1 MYALSTDK
9 MSESEKMRLKLEGE
23 IAKYKDRI
31 RKLEEN
37 LEKAKKK
44 AQDEIEKERSDREKV
59 GHTCTPGKQFK

>member
-1 MYALSTDK
+1 MYAPSADK
-9 MSESEKMRLKLEGE
+9 MSESEKMSLKLEGE

-31 RKLEEN
+31 RKLEES

-59 GHTCTPGKQFK
+59 RHTGTQG